1 MVKRTIEI
9 TYRAARRIVVA
20 VIGGTIVAI
29 GVAMIVLPGPAF
41 VVIPIGLGVLS
52 IEFAWAQRWLH
63 VVKEHA
69 SNAASLFRR
78 TG

>member
-1 MVKRTIEI
+1 VVRRTIEI

-52 IEFAWAQRWLH
+52 LEFAWAQRWLQ

-69 SNAASLFRR
+69 ATAASRLRR
-78 TG
+78 NG